1 VAKYSPTVSPIRPVS
16 VSYASSID
24 ACCGSRKQQWS
35 HIAPPRRTGQLSR
48 PPRVDR
54 RATDAG
60 PVLATTAPTGRDHR
74 AGQTRAGHRRRVTT
88 KLPPATGP
96 DARGGSDRPVPLV
109 VVRVGVGPRA
119 ASPTGTTSPPVG
131 VSVGPHRTAQRPT
144 SVLSGPS
151 SLEMSLSYGHS
162 PPVSRRTRVVPAR
175 VSARNRRRSL
185 GAWLHASPWPCVR
198 FSAPTERR
206 GRRDGAF
213 PVPGLGRDTR
223 RTSLGAESPGTTAVH
238 ESRGITWRTQWRPNA
253 ARAGCSL
260 PG

>member
-1 VAKYSPTVSPIRPVS
+1 V
-16 VSYASSID
+16 
-24 ACCGSRKQQWS
+24 
-35 HIAPPRRTGQLSR
+35 RRAAAEQRRRLLR
-48 PPRVDR
+48 PPWVDR
-54 RATDAG
+54 GATGAG
-60 PVLATTAPTGRDHR
+60 PVPATSAPCGRDHR
-74 AGQTRAGHRRRVTT
+74 AGQTRAGHRRSVTT
-88 KLPPATGP
+88 KLPPATGLTP
-96 DARGGSDRPVPLV
+96 EAALTDRYRSSSCGLASDLGRRRQLAR
-109 VVRVGVGPRA
+109 PR
-119 ASPTGTTSPPVG
+119 PPVG